1 MKKTI
6 EFKETGG
13 KRRRGK
19 ITFYEGKESDKVK
32 KIRPRTAR
40 SINRNLQSM
49 PFNPNLYQLNKFA
62 VPRLNY
68 VQTEQVKEENEKL
81 KALELG
87 LLAQITKQMSDSS
100 RIKTEQEELKK
111 IQRDEQQEEAFLNN
125 QLELFELKERTAQL
139 NDELKNVMTE
149 MNNKNKIIE
158 IIKNDAEV
166 DKVRERQQYELQ
178 NQQMAEF
185 MSSLQQQQQQEMD
198 LLKQRNIEAN
208 RMNEFRN
215 QQQKMIISEQ
225 ARQIG
230 ELQANQKKRANLS
243 YQIKTDFIIPE
254 TQKKEMGMITEA
266 PQMITSGVGTERVI
280 SEEIGTQAQPQLVS
294 VASGDPTL
302 RVSSGVG
309 TEAPPQVSVASGD
322 PTLRVSVSRPRLV
335 QSKFPEEELS
345 KLNIM
350 APGMRLSKSKEE
362 EMLSEQLRK
371 LNIMAPGLGFVKKRV
386 KEIEQKQIEPES
398 EKPVEESEPLRGAE
412 KQEKRKPIQ
421 AIKKILIKAINEK
434 RNKNF
439 KYTGKSLNFL
449 KEKALESGISQEQID
464 SIVGRG

>member
-19 ITFYEGKESDKVK
+19 ITFYEDKEPDKVK

-40 SINRNLQSM
+40 SINRSLQST

-68 VQTEQVKEENEKL
+68 IQTEQVKEDNEKL

-87 LLAQITKQMSDSS
+87 LLAQITEQFNESA
-100 RIKTEQEELKK
+100 RIKREQEELKK
-111 IQRDEQQEEAFLNN
+111 IQRNEQQEEAFLNN
-125 QLELFELKERTAQL
+125 QLELFELRERSDKL

-178 NQQMAEF
+178 NQRMAEF
-185 MSSLQQQQQQEMD
+185 MASLQEQQEREME

-230 ELQANQKKRANLS
+230 DLQANQKKKANLS
-243 YQIKTDFIIPE
+243 YQVKTDFIIPE
-254 TQKKEMGMITEA
+254 SQKREMGMMTEA
-266 PQMITSGVGTERVI
+266 LQMISSGVGTERVI
-280 SEEIGTQAQPQLVS
+280 SEEIGTQAQPQMISSAV
-294 VASGDPTL
+294 GPEPT
-302 RVSSGVG
+302 
-309 TEAPPQVSVASGD
+309 AP
-322 PTLRVSVSRPRLV
+322 SVSRPRLV
-335 QSKFPEEELS
+335 QTKISEYTDEQLRQMS
-345 KLNIM
+345 IM
-350 APGMRLSKSKEE
+350 AP
-362 EMLSEQLRK
+362 Q
-371 LNIMAPGLGFVKKRV
+371 LGFVKQRV
-386 KEIEQKQIEPES
+386 QDIEQLVPPMTEQQMKEKEPIKERVAFERPTATGSEIVMVEAGGGSGKQSTKE
-398 EKPVEESEPLRGAE
+398 R
-412 KQEKRKPIQ
+412 
-421 AIKKILIKAINEK
+421 LISAINQK
-434 RNKNF
+434 LNKNF
-439 KYTGKSLNFL
+439 KYKNKSVEFL
-449 KEKALESGISQEQID
+449 KNKAFESGLSQAEID
-464 SIVGRG
+464 SILRRT